1 MLFMKI
7 ENSILDHVI
16 QLIEIVTDEKRSPFN
31 DIKCN

>member
-16 QLIEIVTDEKRSPFN
+16 QLIEIVTDEK
-31 DIKCN
+31 IKKSI